1 MKESTLDRQ
10 GNGSALVERHIASKK
25 RLKIVRIVGPLVMVF
40 TMAIGIW
47 TIVDDV
53 SSIDPEALI
62 KAGQPKMQ
70 RLGTKVQDRLM
81 AAVERLRP
89 VVAKEFETFQ
99 SEMKPKLADRFDK
112 ELTGLK
118 TNVETTLNGAL
129 NDGLAKSEED
139 RRKALLE
146 HFPVLADDANAQ
158 NEILVAVADG
168 GSEWARDQFAGS
180 LSQHM
185 KAMDSIRN
193 TLDSK
198 FAAQGEGSKGDPERA
213 IMAWLELMADT
224 IGDDSN
230 ILGDEEPAD
239 DGKTKK
245 SKKAKKEG

>member
-1 MKESTLDRQ
+1 MDGQ

-25 RLKIVRIVGPLVMVF
+25 RLKIVRIVGPLVMVV
-40 TMAIGIW
+40 TMVIGVW

-89 VVAKEFETFQ
+89 VVAKEFQTFQ
-99 SEMKPKLADRFDK
+99 AEMKPRLGARFDK
-112 ELTGLK
+112 ELSGLK
-118 TNVETTLNGAL
+118 ANVEATLNGVL
-129 NDGLAKSEED
+129 KNGMEKSKED

-146 HFPVLADDANAQ
+146 HFPVLKDDANAQ
-158 NEILVAVADG
+158 NEILVSVADG
-168 GSEWARDQFAGS
+168 GSAWARDQFAGS

-198 FAAQGEGSKGDPERA
+198 FTAEGEGSKGDPQRA

-224 IGDDSN
+224 MGDGSN
-230 ILGDEEPAD
+230 ILGDEAPTD
-239 DGKTKK
+239 DGEKKK